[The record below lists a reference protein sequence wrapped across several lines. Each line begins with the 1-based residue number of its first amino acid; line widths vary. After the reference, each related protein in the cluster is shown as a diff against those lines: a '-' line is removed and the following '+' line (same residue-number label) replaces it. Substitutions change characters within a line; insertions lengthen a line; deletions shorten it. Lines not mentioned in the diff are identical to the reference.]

1 MGKVNRSSLSH
12 NFPADGTKIS
22 HPIHS
27 ALGTVQ
33 CALVHS
39 PNLPYILRR
48 VPSSYI
54 LGFLFL
60 SSLGKDDSTNLGGT
74 DAFLLSTCAVGSLP
88 FPPPVRPP
96 LWVYVPKM
104 RQLSLAPARTEE
116 RRNFFSPG
124 LKTLLFLPCMKLL
137 QKRNSYVDC
146 CPKGTLFC
154 IARILW
160 IEKTTKNKHVGF
172 PQKGRNQCDSRNRD
186 PLS

>member
-88 FPPPVRPP
+88 SPPFARPFGYMCP
-96 LWVYVPKM
+96 YM

-124 LKTLLFLPCMKLL
+124 LKTLLLFLPCMKLL

-172 PQKGRNQCDSRNRD
+172 LQKVSNQCDSRNRD